1 MDIHLQLRPN
11 DGPPLHEPSRY
22 RHIVGNLV
30 YLTITRPDIA
40 HAVHI
45 LSQFVAA
52 PTSVHYGHLLRV
64 LRYLRGTTSQCLF
77 YTWDSP
83 LQLHACSNA
92 TWASDP
98 VEHRSV
104 TGYCIILGSSPLHVN
119 PRSRQQ
125 YLDQVSRQNF
135 ELLLLPLQ
143 RLYGYNGS

>member
-1 MDIHLQLRPN
+1 MVICFVCEQHPN
-11 DGPPLHEPSRY
+11 AYSILG
-22 RHIVGNLV
+22 IV
-30 YLTITRPDIA
+30 
-40 HAVHI
+40 
-45 LSQFVAA
+45 
-52 PTSVHYGHLLRV
+52 
-64 LRYLRGTTSQCLF
+64 
-77 YTWDSP
+77 